1 MTHRHEWL
9 LTEGGQVSSACC
21 KHCDAYMGPDE
32 IERRLNVFEQ
42 MEQELKLLKDLG
54 QAFNVRVK
62 IDEPL
67 ESD

>member
-1 MTHRHEWL
+1 
-9 LTEGGQVSSACC
+9 
-21 KHCDAYMGPDE
+21 MGPDE